1 MLGLRYRVGNKEFIN
16 PYQGLYESAKTGHFS
31 EAILPKFH
39 TDRFLAVDVESL
51 KQYTTQDLIKRKLQI
66 LRDSHQR
73 IRFMYGGGVDSH
85 TILLHAL
92 DMGIKFEEMLTYS
105 NSIEPD
111 PYVEYEINDVIEFA
125 NNTGMNY
132 VLHRPTLQDYEEIWS
147 DPLIFTKLQ
156 DFSHGFYPTY
166 SDYFLRDRDNDY
178 FDLVGYDKPWYYI
191 DKNDNYYW
199 VLQDGTDTC
208 IGRYH
213 EDFFSGS
220 ICPELT
226 VKLVYRGY
234 EFVKTQN
241 KKGFVVYKHLPQ
253 KEYCAYLGLEEGI
266 AINYNGSKSTE
277 EWNATLMFNEKH
289 RRALEQVIKKGRLD
303 IAKAWKNTSQNIVD
317 CLQKA
322 PYSIETKK
330 HYCKEMN
337 EEVMLTVNTARITAI
352 FQIHEDR
359 LELLP
364 HTDIYQ
370 IDK

>member
-1 MLGLRYRVGNKEFIN
+1 MLGLRYRVGNKEFVN
-16 PYQGLYESAKTGHFS
+16 PYHGLYESAKTGHFC

-39 TDRFLAVDVESL
+39 TDRFLSVDVKSL
-51 KQYTTQDLIKRKLQI
+51 KQYTTQDLIRRKLQI

-85 TILLHAL
+85 TILLNAL

-111 PYVEYEINDVIEFA
+111 PYVEYEINSVIEFA
-125 NNTGMNY
+125 NNTDMNY
-132 VLHRPTLQDYEEIWS
+132 VVYRPTLQDYEDVWS
-147 DPLIFTKLQ
+147 DPLMFTKIQ
-156 DFSHGFYPTY
+156 DFSHGFYITY
-166 SDYFLRDRDNDY
+166 SDYFLKDRDNDY

-191 DKNDNYYW
+191 DKNNNYYW

-234 EFVKTQN
+234 EFVKKQN

-253 KEYCAYLGLEEGI
+253 KEYCKYLGLKEGI
-266 AINYNGSKSTE
+266 AVNFNGGKLIQD
-277 EWNATLMFNEKH
+277 WNKTGYFNEKH
-289 RRALEQVIKKGRLD
+289 RRALEQVVNKGRMD
-303 IAKAWKNTSQNIVD
+303 IAQAWKNTSQNIVN
-317 CLQKA
+317 CLQNA
-322 PYSIETKK
+322 PHSIDVRK
-330 HYCKEMN
+330 HYVDEIK
-337 EEVMLTVNTARITAI
+337 EEVLLTTNIARITAI
-352 FQIHEDR
+352 FKIHEDR
-359 LELLP
+359 LELMP
-364 HTDIYQ
+364 YTDIYQ
-370 IDK
+370 LDK